1 MNKKVLASLFVLFA
15 LLFSMVAA
23 TSAADDAAPIKIII
37 DAAHETAHNGD
48 MEDLPTKLESWG
60 YTVEMVTDEITSDV
74 LSDAK
79 ILIVPIPMG
88 SIYSQE
94 ELDAVAEWFD
104 AGDVAIWVAGDS
116 DFDGPEYVPAANA
129 ILEKIGSSILIENAS
144 IEEPNEMYND
154 GSAYRVVASF
164 WNADSPIAAGVSKEV
179 FHGPTFLYGVK
190 EGDAVDLATTKID
203 NVTWIAKSSP
213 EAVIVSPHLSP
224 IMTPGYEAGSTGTF
238 VFMAS
243 QDKAGADKSS
253 KIIVTTEAIFTSYK
267 FMNAD
272 GPSEKGNH
280 ELQGETLLK
289 NTVEWMELETEDAGS
304 NTMMYA
310 GIAVVVIVI
319 IAAAAFAMRKK

>member
-15 LLFSMVAA
+15 LLFSTVAIA
-23 TSAADDAAPIKIII
+23 SAADDATPVKIVI
-37 DAAHETAHNGD
+37 DAAHETAHDGD
-48 MEDLPTKLESWG
+48 MEDLPTKLEGWG
-60 YTVEMVTDEITSDV
+60 YTVYVETDEITSDV
-74 LSDAK
+74 LADAK

-88 SIYSQE
+88 SNYSQE

-104 AGDVAIWVAGDS
+104 AGNVAIWVAGDS
-116 DFDGPEYVPAANA
+116 DFDGPEYIPAANT
-129 ILEKIGSSILIENAS
+129 ILEKIGSNILIENAS
-144 IEEPNEMYND
+144 IEEPNEAYND
-154 GSAYRVVASF
+154 GSAYRVVASC
-164 WNADSPIAAGVSKEV
+164 WNLASPISTGVQKEV
-179 FHGPTFLYGVK
+179 FHGPSLLYGGK
-190 EGDAVDLATTKID
+190 DGEPVDLATTAID
-203 NVTWIAKSSP
+203 NVTWIAKSSS

-243 QDKAGADKSS
+243 QEKAGDDKSS

-267 FMNAD
+267 YMNAD

-280 ELQGETLLK
+280 EIQGETLLK
-289 NTVEWMELETEDAGS
+289 NTVEWMELESEDEGS
-304 NTMMYA
+304 NTMLYA